1 MYWVV
6 DADVQMTWIKYEFPL
21 SGSIDYELTD
31 ACLCPGMQKIVAGKN
46 SLTAKYI
53 HSESPHVVSSL
64 EQFP

>member
-6 DADVQMTWIKYEFPL
+6 DTEVQMTWIKYEFPL

-46 SLTAKYI
+46 SLKYLWI
-53 HSESPHVVSSL
+53 L
-64 EQFP
+64 

>member
-6 DADVQMTWIKYEFPL
+6 DAEVQMTWIKYEFPL

-46 SLTAKYI
+46 FLDPPSPLLT
-53 HSESPHVVSSL
+53 
-64 EQFP
+64 

>member
-6 DADVQMTWIKYEFPL
+6 DTEVQMTWIKYDFPL

-46 SLTAKYI
+46 FLDPPSPFLT
-53 HSESPHVVSSL
+53 
-64 EQFP
+64 